1 MIKIII
7 LICSI
12 VSILFALMLSAWIQ
26 RKRTIDNETIKLL
39 YNIMRDRSSAFIKS
53 EYIALAASA
62 VPVILLIAVYSNWV
76 GSVFFAAGI
85 IFSLPIIVLGI
96 DASNRGSLKASL
108 KATKNDIPGALRASF
123 RTGSIMGFLVSG
135 FGLLF
140 FSLIFIFF
148 KYAFIN
154 KYVLYYA
161 FGAVFVSLFISVS
174 GRTYSK
180 ASNLCS
186 DDEFIDNTGAIAG
199 AGADFYAVFVC
210 SIATAIS
217 LADVAVNTGGVTS
230 TFTQLSSSI
239 FPMVVAGMGILASII
254 GSLFYKGTNKKNN
267 ARDITI
273 VNLLSGFLV
282 IIAAAYFSNDLMQ
295 SYRYAYAVGSGI
307 IAGVLAGIVT
317 EQYAYD
323 NNKFKKTYD
332 KLSDEEGQVHL
343 IRDFTFGSH
352 STIAMTI
359 VLCTALVVAYN
370 FANIY
375 GVALAAVGFVSIFGT
390 SASPEIYSSVLANL
404 SNITEDLKYE
414 EDVSIKII
422 LGQAENKVSAVSRGY
437 SQISMSLT
445 GISALLLFTYLTD
458 KLTID
463 FVTQLVMAGIF
474 TGAMIA
480 FFYTSV
486 LTNSILRIANYDTAK
501 SGNAACYDR
510 ISVSIKGLIITV
522 LFSTV
527 GPIAI
532 GVLLGLNFL
541 IGVLF
546 GLLVVGMLLNSLI
559 ANSGRNLRNASGISL
574 NTIINVMLIVS
585 VTFAALLI
593 KFEGLFT
600 QII

>member
-108 KATKNDIPGALRASF
+108 KATKNNIPGALRASF

-332 KLSDEEGQVHL
+332 RLSDEGDQVHL
-343 IRDFTFGSH
+343 IRGLTLGSQ
-352 STIAMTI
+352 STIVMTI
-359 VLCTALVVAYN
+359 VLCTALVIAYN

-375 GVALAAVGFVSIFGT
+375 GVALAAVGFVSISGT
-390 SASPEIYSSVLANL
+390 SASPEIYSSILANL
-404 SNITEDLKYE
+404 SNITGDLKYD

-437 SQISMSLT
+437 SQITMSLT
-445 GISALLLFTYLTD
+445 GISVLLLFTY
-458 KLTID
+458 
-463 FVTQLVMAGIF
+463 
-474 TGAMIA
+474 
-480 FFYTSV
+480 
-486 LTNSILRIANYDTAK
+486 
-501 SGNAACYDR
+501 
-510 ISVSIKGLIITV
+510 
-522 LFSTV
+522 
-527 GPIAI
+527 
-532 GVLLGLNFL
+532 
-541 IGVLF
+541 
-546 GLLVVGMLLNSLI
+546 
-559 ANSGRNLRNASGISL
+559 
-574 NTIINVMLIVS
+574 
-585 VTFAALLI
+585 
-593 KFEGLFT
+593 
-600 QII
+600 